1 MTVFLVDQR
10 QQRRTLHPCISR
22 ADKSLP
28 SQTSLNAII
37 DVPYGF
43 FTIAGISLGIMNA
56 IMRPYN
62 RQIIEERAWQRRLEE
77 AREERMAADP
87 TLTEL
92 DLIRE
97 EAESI
102 PAPYGPDAMERREME
117 REQRELRGRRRRVM
131 VTDDEDDDEDYYD
144 DDYDA
149 DEDDGDYEYSRR
161 RRGGRRRGRKSTYQP
176 PPEDK
181 YKPMTD
187 DDIEDF
193 EAEYGVEYDP
203 YYDEPYE
210 EDELPTDVKCYTD
223 GMFMDKRYE
232 NGEVFYYDEDLEMYW
247 RQGCKPRIKK
257 MFGF

>member
-1 MTVFLVDQR
+1 MTVFLVDRR
-10 QQRRTLHPCISR
+10 QQRRTFHPCIPR
-22 ADKSLP
+22 TEKSLP

-102 PAPYGPDAMERREME
+102 TAPYGPDAMERREME

-131 VTDDEDDDEDYYD
+131 VTDDEDDDDDYYD

-149 DEDDGDYEYSRR
+149 DEDDDDYEYSRR
-161 RRGGRRRGRKSTYQP
+161 RRGRRRGRKSTYQP
-176 PPEDK
+176 PPEEK